1 MINTLPSGTITFLF
15 TDIEGSTPLWESQP
29 EAMRQALA
37 RHNAV
42 LRQAVEAEHGQIF
55 KIIGDAFQAAFARPA
70 EAARA
75 AVAAQ
80 HSLQAAEW
88 GALGPLRVRMGLHVG
103 PAEWQDGDY
112 AVSHT
117 LNRVARIMSAAHGGQ
132 IVLSAEMADLTQ
144 GDLPAGVSLRDLG
157 QHRMKGMARREHL
170 FQLDA
175 QDLPGEFPSLATLDS
190 IPNNLPVQL
199 TSFIGRELELAEV
212 EGLLT
217 PTPALSRHPGTSS
230 ERGSSRSGEGKGPG
244 VRVRLLTLTGS
255 GGTGKTRLS
264 LQAAEQSMPAFPD
277 GAWLV
282 ELAPLADPAQVLPA
296 LAGVLGLQ
304 ELPGQTL
311 WVIVSNYL
319 RAKTS
324 LLVLDNCEHLVEA
337 CARLA
342 EDLLRACPRV
352 KILASSREALGVP
365 GETAY
370 RVPSL
375 SLPQGDDVTRCESAR
390 LFIARAQAALAR
402 FAVTPANAPALAQI
416 CRRLDGIPLALE
428 LAAARVKA
436 LSLEQIAAR
445 LDDRFQLLTGGSRTA
460 LPRQQTLRALIDWS
474 YSLLSEPERLLCR
487 RLAVFA
493 GGWTLEAAEAVC
505 GDKDEG
511 WALRVKDEKT
521 PDVLLHPSDVLDLLT
536 HLVDKSLVVMD
547 ERAGEA
553 RYYQLETIRQY
564 AREKLFEAPASDA
577 PLPSQGTG
585 AAALR
590 DRHLAYF
597 VQVAERAEP
606 HLRGPAP
613 LDWQNRLD
621 ADYDNLRA
629 AVEWGQDRDP
639 EAVLRLGGALH
650 YFWTY
655 RYHFEARA
663 WLEIALARVQALPPV
678 AGQAGL
684 ARARAMAYGCLA
696 VGILASSQGD
706 AAGRLDGLARAVA
719 AAGESADDRVLCMA
733 LTMHANYLSNALD
746 VAGTRAAAER
756 GLALARK
763 LNEPTMTLMNLV
775 VLGWAM
781 GTSGDQA
788 AQQAMLAE
796 VSRLRPQAHGYWLI
810 GPFLFLGRDA
820 RGRGDLAHAREHI
833 QEVIR
838 LTRLLGVTAVEN
850 IGLSELAHVDRQ
862 AGDFAAARA
871 GYARAILVWKDLGNR
886 GAVAN
891 LLECFGFIA
900 SAEAQPERGARL
912 LGAAEALRELAG
924 APMLGYE
931 RAGHEREVAALRT
944 ALEPARLN
952 EAWTAG
958 RLLTLDQAVAF
969 ALHET

>member
-80 HSLQAAEW
+80 HGLQTAEW

-132 IVLSAEMADLTQ
+132 VVLSAEMADLVQ

-170 FQLDA
+170 LQLDA
-175 QDLPGEFPSLATLDS
+175 PDLPGEFPPLATLDS

-212 EGLLT
+212 EGQVAST
-217 PTPALSRHPGTSS
+217 
-230 ERGSSRSGEGKGPG
+230 
-244 VRVRLLTLTGS
+244 RLVTLTGS

-311 WVIVSNYL
+311 WGIVSNYL

-342 EDLLRACPRV
+342 EDVLRACPRV

-390 LFIARAQAALAR
+390 LFIARAQAALSR

-416 CRRLDGIPLALE
+416 CRRLDGIPLAIE

-505 GDKDEG
+505 GDKAEG
-511 WALRVKDEKT
+511 GRLKDELVQ
-521 PDVLLHPSDVLDLLT
+521 PSAFRLHPSDVLDLLT
-536 HLVDKSLVVMD
+536 RLVDKSLVVMD
-547 ERAGEA
+547 ERGGEA

-564 AREKLFEAPASDA
+564 AREKLFEESGTDT
-577 PLPSQGTG
+577 PLRSQGAG

-597 VQVAERAEP
+597 VQVAEQAEP

-613 LDWQNRLD
+613 LGCQNRLE

-629 AVEWGQDRDP
+629 AVEWGLDRDP
-639 EAVLRLGGALH
+639 EAVLQLGGALH
-650 YFWTY
+650 FFWAY
-655 RYHFEARA
+655 CYHFEARG
-663 WLEIALARVQALPPV
+663 WLEIALARVRTLPPV
-678 AGQAGL
+678 AGTAAL
-684 ARARAMAYGCLA
+684 ARARARAYGYLA
-696 VGILASSQGD
+696 VGIVASSQGD
-706 AAGRLDGLARAVA
+706 GAGRLEGLAQAVA
-719 AAGESADDRVLCMA
+719 AGGEGADEMVLCLA
-733 LTMHANYLSNALD
+733 LTMQANYLSNALD

-775 VLGWAM
+775 VLGWALAA
-781 GTSGDQA
+781 SGDQA
-788 AQQAMLAE
+788 AQRAMLAE
-796 VSRLRPQAHGYWLI
+796 AIRLRPRAHGGYWLI

-820 RGRGDLAHAREHI
+820 RARGDLSHAREHL
-833 QEVIR
+833 QEVIH
-838 LTRLLGVTAVEN
+838 LTRLLDLTFVEN

-871 GYARAILVWKDLGNR
+871 GYARTILVWKDLGNR
-886 GAVAN
+886 GALAN
-891 LLECFGFIA
+891 VLECFGFIA

-912 LGAAEALRELAG
+912 LGAAEAIREAAG

-931 RAGHEREVAALRT
+931 RAGYEREVAALRAT
-944 ALEPARLN
+944 LEPARLD
-952 EAWTAG
+952 EAWAAG
-958 RLLTLDQAVAF
+958 RGLTLDQAVAF
-969 ALHET
+969 ALGA